1 MRKHQV
7 EPHLLCYYEPLVNA
21 IQEKNIFHG
30 KKRETTCDV
39 IPQLSA
45 ALYRAFVMWSPVLST
60 LWTDNTVDLKTGAT
74 ERHGTAI
81 GW

>member
-7 EPHLLCYYEPLVNA
+7 EPHLLCYYKPLVNA
-21 IQEKNIFHG
+21 RQEKNIFQG